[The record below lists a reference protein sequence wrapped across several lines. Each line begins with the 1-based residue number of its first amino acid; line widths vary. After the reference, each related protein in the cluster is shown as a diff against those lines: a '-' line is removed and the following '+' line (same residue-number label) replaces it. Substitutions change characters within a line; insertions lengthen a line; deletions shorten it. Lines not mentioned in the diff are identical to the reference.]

1 MNEKYFTRIES
12 ELNEVIK
19 NLASNMLEAIQDD
32 EWEAV
37 LLSAGAIMDCVKTIH
52 PTASGNLH
60 RVMSG
65 KYNGHNTEPNEALFG

>member
-12 ELNEVIK
+12 ELNGMIK
-19 NLASNMLEAIQDD
+19 KLASNMIEAIAES

-65 KYNGHNTEPNEALFG
+65 KYNGHDTEPNEALFG

>member
-12 ELNEVIK
+12 ELNDVIK
-19 NLASNMLEAIQDD
+19 KLACNMLEAIQDD
-32 EWEAV
+32 ECEAV